1 MASLLNGRLSFLHPQ
16 HSREP
21 PFSKFPH
28 HPNHFPIPK
37 TPKSKPLKIRADVSY
52 EPRNTSSDD
61 KIREILHNRDYDA
74 KFVFNIDIDSFT
86 IPKGLSHETIRS
98 ISTLKSEPDWMIN
111 FRLNA
116 FEKFSK
122 MKEPNWSDNTYP
134 SINFQDI
141 CYYSAPKKKPS
152 LNSLEEADPELLRYF
167 DKLGVPLNEQN
178 RLANVA
184 VDAVLDSVSI
194 ATTHR
199 KTLEKAGVIFC
210 PISEAIREYP
220 DLVKKYLGRVVPSE
234 DNYYA
239 ALNAAV
245 FSDGSFCYIPKDTKC
260 PMQISTY
267 FRINALETG
276 QFERTLIVAEDRS
289 SVEYLEGCTAPSYD
303 KNQLHAHCPHTPFP
317 FSTLTTTTK
326 TATLP
331 PGPLHIPILTSL
343 LWLRK
348 SFSQLE
354 PFLKTLHAK
363 HGPIIALRIGSRPSV
378 FIADHSLAHHALV
391 HNSSI
396 FSDRPKALPI
406 GKLMSSNQH
415 NISSASYGATWRT
428 LRRNLASEML
438 HPAKVKSFSEIQ
450 NWVLDTLINRLKMAS
465 ESESFMAYSTVG
477 TLDYMA
483 PEVLLK
489 KGYVIEC
496 DWWSLGAIMYEMLV
510 GYPPFCSDDPRMT
523 CQKIVNWKA
532 CLKFP
537 EEPKIS
543 AEARD
548 LICSLLCDVDT
559 RLGTRGVDE
568 IKILDL
574 LKYVLWFPQ
583 AAEAISQDLHAKM
596 VNETEKDG
604 FGSVEVAVISM
615 L

>member
-1 MASLLNGRLSFLHPQ
+1 
-16 HSREP
+16 
-21 PFSKFPH
+21 
-28 HPNHFPIPK
+28 
-37 TPKSKPLKIRADVSY
+37 
-52 EPRNTSSDD
+52 
-61 KIREILHNRDYDA
+61 
-74 KFVFNIDIDSFT
+74 
-86 IPKGLSHETIRS
+86 
-98 ISTLKSEPDWMIN
+98 
-111 FRLNA
+111 
-116 FEKFSK
+116 
-122 MKEPNWSDNTYP
+122 
-134 SINFQDI
+134 
-141 CYYSAPKKKPS
+141 
-152 LNSLEEADPELLRYF
+152 
-167 DKLGVPLNEQN
+167 
-178 RLANVA
+178 
-184 VDAVLDSVSI
+184 
-194 ATTHR
+194 
-199 KTLEKAGVIFC
+199 
-210 PISEAIREYP
+210 
-220 DLVKKYLGRVVPSE
+220 
-234 DNYYA
+234 
-239 ALNAAV
+239 
-245 FSDGSFCYIPKDTKC
+245 
-260 PMQISTY
+260 
-267 FRINALETG
+267 
-276 QFERTLIVAEDRS
+276 
-289 SVEYLEGCTAPSYD
+289 
-303 KNQLHAHCPHTPFP
+303 
-317 FSTLTTTTK
+317 TLTTTTK

-378 FIADHSLAHHALV
+378 FISDHSLAHHALV

-396 FSDRPKALPI
+396 FSDRPKALPT

-438 HPAKVKSFSEIQ
+438 HPAKVKSFSEIR
-450 NWVLDTLINRLKMAS
+450 NWVLDTLINRLKTAS
-465 ESESFMAYSTVG
+465 ESESFMVVPHFHYAMFCLLIFMCFGERVSDEKVNEIERAYSTVG

-523 CQKIVNWKA
+523 CRKIVNWKA

-559 RLGTRGVDE
+559 RLGTRGIDE

-615 L
+615 LLHTGFQVVKWFLAKI